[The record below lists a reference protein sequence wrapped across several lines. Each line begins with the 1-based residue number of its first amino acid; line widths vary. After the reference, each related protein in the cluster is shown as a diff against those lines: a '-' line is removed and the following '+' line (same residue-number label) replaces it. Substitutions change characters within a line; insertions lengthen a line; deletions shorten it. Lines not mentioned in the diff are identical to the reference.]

1 MELRGE
7 QNDFDIYL
15 FIYLLIV
22 LLIVVMLVWNLFE
35 TDSLIEKLS
44 GAIALIMFL
53 LRLFLIK

>member
-1 MELRGE
+1 MILT
-7 QNDFDIYL
+7 Y
-15 FIYLLIV
+15 IYLLIV

-35 TDSLIEKLS
+35 TDSLIEKFS

>member
-1 MELRGE
+1 MILT
-7 QNDFDIYL
+7 Y
-15 FIYLLIV
+15 IYLLIV

-44 GAIALIMFL
+44 DAIALIMFL